1 MALVRLR
8 NNTGVAQ
15 NIVHEGR
22 QIIMGPH
29 EENDF
34 VKAVAD
40 KFLEIRAPLVGI
52 VEDEIGG
59 VYEEQAPDIVWV
71 ANMTGNP
78 DAPDQVKAKLF
89 VNRHWQMTDTDNP
102 NKAPRPLV
110 LRCDMGMREYIAK
123 DGATEA
129 LNLGKQEIRI
139 PPYKRRPMP
148 SSKARWW
155 LNRDATG
162 EPHFRGASIKS
173 RAPTAFEPSPENIDD
188 WSLDDLRAYL
198 KLMDPVADLGRSE
211 EQVTKDAKKRNHR
224 KAEEIKAHVEEEKA
238 LTMKRLFFR
247 LVNPVYPIPT
257 RAEFNEYLRG
267 APETQGTVTNEDI
280 INDAEKQL
288 KKART
293 RRRKKAEPEVQPEA

>member
-15 NIVHEGR
+15 NIVYDGR

-34 VKAVAD
+34 VQTVAD
-40 KFLEIRAPLVGI
+40 KFLEVRSPLVSL
-52 VEDEIGG
+52 VQDDIGG
-59 VYEEQAPDIVWV
+59 VYEEQSPDIVWV

-89 VNRHWQMTDTDNP
+89 VNRQWQMVDTDNP
-102 NKAPRPLV
+102 NKPPRPLV
-110 LRCDMGMREYIAK
+110 LHCDMGMREYVAK

-162 EPHFRGASIKS
+162 EPHFRRASIKS
-173 RAPTAFEPSPENIDD
+173 RAPTTFEPRPENIDD
-188 WSLDDLRAYL
+188 WSLDDLRSYL
-198 KLMDPVADLGRSE
+198 KLMDPQAELGRSE
-211 EQVTKDAKKRNHR
+211 EQVAREAKKRNHR
-224 KAEEIKAHVEEEKA
+224 KDEEIRAHIEEEKN
-238 LTMKRLFFR
+238 LTVKRLYFR
-247 LVNPVYPIPT
+247 LVDPRYPIPT
-257 RAEFNEYLRG
+257 RRDFEEFVRG
-267 APETQGTVTNEDI
+267 APEPEGIVSDDAVEK
-280 INDAEKQL
+280 AEKQL
-288 KKART
+288 TKAK
-293 RRRKKAEPEVQPEA
+293 RRRKSAEVQPEA